1 MEIMSAAGWRIK
13 SGVSHSLS
21 LVFSFEGARQPQK
34 VTKMLTKPIPIT
46 FRGPHNFDY
55 RSEYC
60 QQLPVARRRAM

>member
-21 LVFSFEGARQPQK
+21 LVFSFEGDNPSIIAA
-34 VTKMLTKPIPIT
+34 
-46 FRGPHNFDY
+46 
-55 RSEYC
+55 YC